1 MVLITEINARSQD
14 ILRHIVEAYV
24 DTGEPI
30 GSRTLSRR
38 LNSSLSPAT
47 IRNVMADLEEAGL
60 LYAPHAS
67 AGRMPTDTGLRLFV
81 DGLLELGNIAPEER
95 SAIDEQC
102 VGAGRTFEEMLGEA
116 TSLLSG
122 LSRCAGMVL
131 APKSESPL
139 KYLEFVPLSPGRAL
153 VVIVTESGLVEN
165 RMIEVPAGMTP
176 AALIEA
182 TNYVNA
188 HIAGRTIEETRI
200 AIQRDL
206 DKQTARLDTLT
217 ERVVKAGLATW
228 AGEGEDGILIVRGQA
243 NLLNDV
249 TAASDLERIRRLFVV
264 LETRRDL
271 MRLLDLAHGADGVKI
286 FIGAESDEFDIAGC
300 AMVLAPIAGGE
311 SGFVGAIGVIG
322 PSHLNYG
329 RIIPMVDYTAKV
341 VGRLLG

>member
-81 DGLLELGNIAPEER
+81 DGLLELGNIPPEER

-102 VGAGRTFEEMLGEA
+102 DGAGRTFEEMLGEA

-153 VVIVTESGLVEN
+153 VVIVTESGRVEN

-188 HIAGRTIEETRI
+188 HITGRTIEQTRI

-311 SGFVGAIGVIG
+311 TGFVGAIGVIG